1 MAKDG
6 KDHQFCE
13 YDSCSVLT
21 SLSAVNGSVQW
32 ESTVKGSPRWGVFD
46 QYGDVK
52 LGTDKD
58 GHYVYAMFND
68 TGEGGD
74 EAISID
80 AGSRYAGCINDGD
93 GSIMHAFFDPKDTNS
108 MRCCAKVMLGVVFK
122 ILPIRVSR
130 LNHTCGLSE
139 HNARHIVF
147 PVTEHNSYPS
157 YFFSLLS

>member
-93 GSIMHAFFDPKDTNS
+93 GSIMHTFFDPKDKNS
-108 MRCCAKVMLGVVFK
+108 MRCCA
-122 ILPIRVSR
+122 I
-130 LNHTCGLSE
+130 NHTCGLSK

-147 PVTEHNSYPS
+147 PVTEHNSYLS

>member
-13 YDSCSVLT
+13 YDSCSVLI

-74 EAISID
+74 EAVSID
-80 AGSRYAGCINDGD
+80 AGSPYAGCINDGD
-93 GSIMHAFFDPKDTNS
+93 GSIMHKFEVMTTRVMTSTDCDFGYTYFSRSDPRAVPTSQANTI
-108 MRCCAKVMLGVVFK
+108 AQF
-122 ILPIRVSR
+122 
-130 LNHTCGLSE
+130 
-139 HNARHIVF
+139 
-147 PVTEHNSYPS
+147 
-157 YFFSLLS
+157 